1 VSFYCINEKIGSI
14 LHDILTKICH
24 EKYCNKLSNIAITWI
39 NYEANSKKGYGYG
52 INNRKKIYPASI
64 VKLVYSLAIYNWIEN
79 KTILRNIQVDE
90 AIQEMLQNSSNDA
103 TSFIVDLL
111 TGTTSGPSLEKEI
124 FNSWK
129 FQRIIIND
137 WLQTLN
143 WEELQEFNCCQ
154 KTWEDRPYGREKDFY
169 GTSNKNRN
177 TMTTDGTARIMEE
190 IMQNI
195 NYSEKNI
202 NLRNCLLRDIN
213 EQSQYNDE
221 NNQINGFL
229 GEGLPQK
236 IPFWSK
242 AGLMSEVR
250 HDAAWWVN
258 ENQSKTLLVVFTEG
272 KEFAK
277 DNYFLPELSKTIY
290 EFIHS

>member
-1 VSFYCINEKIGSI
+1 MSFYYINEKIGITLQNI
-14 LHDILTKICH
+14 LNKICH
-24 EKYCNKLSNIAITWI
+24 EKYRYKQNNIAITWI

-64 VKLVYSLAIYNWIEN
+64 VKLVYSLAIYKWIEN
-79 KTILRNIQVDE
+79 KTIFRDIQVDE

-124 FNSWK
+124 FNRWK
-129 FQRIIIND
+129 YQRTIIND
-137 WLQTLN
+137 WLKTLK
-143 WEELQEFNCCQ
+143 WEELKDFNCCQ
-154 KTWEDRPYGREKDFY
+154 KTWEDSPYGREKDFY

-177 TMTTDGTARIMEE
+177 AMTTDGTARIMEE

-195 NYSEKNI
+195 SFNEKNI
-202 NLRNCLLRDIN
+202 NLKNCLFREIK
-213 EQSQYNDE
+213 EQSQDKDA

-242 AGLMSEVR
+242 AGLMSEAR
-250 HDAAWWVN
+250 HDAAWWIN
-258 ENQSKTLLVVFTEG
+258 KNQSKTLLVVFTEG
-272 KEFAK
+272 KEFAN
-277 DNYFLPELSKTIY
+277 DNNFLPEFSKAIY